1 MHLTPEELVDLAE
14 GTRPASGAPHL
25 AACAQCRAQLADL
38 RAMLP
43 AVADVGVP
51 EPSPLFWDHFSQ
63 RVHDAVAA
71 DAAQARGWRAPG
83 WRAVARRVAWRRA
96 SFEPIAALALLLVAV
111 FVGGRALWTST
122 HQTDPQVAVAQPAG
136 GGTHAELFSDS
147 PVENDPPLALVA
159 TLAANLDA
167 DTPDAIVSDSGLAR
181 IGSADHAVAHM
192 NGAELRELRRI
203 LQEEMAP

>member
-1 MHLTPEELVDLAE
+1 MHLTPEEIVDLAE
-14 GTRPASGAPHL
+14 ATRPESATPHL
-25 AACAQCRAQLADL
+25 AGCAQCRAQLADL

-43 AVADVGVP
+43 ALADVGVP

-71 DAAQARGWRAPG
+71 DAAQTSG
-83 WRAVARRVAWRRA
+83 WRAVARRLAWPHA
-96 SFEPIAALALLLVAV
+96 SFAPLAAVALLVVMV
-111 FVGGRALWTST
+111 FVAGRAFRISIREGE
-122 HQTDPQVAVAQPAG
+122 PPAAVAQAPANG
-136 GGTHAELFSDS
+136 AHAELFSDS

-167 DTPDAIVSDSGLAR
+167 DAPDAIISDSGLAR

-192 NGAELRELRRI
+192 NGAELRELRSI
-203 LQEEMAP
+203 LQKELAP